1 MLIGLGNMLKN
12 TLPIKRIL
20 SAFRFAAYRKMKR
33 ALLNGNIR
41 LFAKCPLTAKVTLHY
56 FSIIA
61 FGVVPFHRSIGNDLI
76 VKISIVHR
84 LDFFREVVCVAALE
98 CHSVHA
104 LVYQFRY
111 AADTGAKH
119 GRAQTFGLD
128 YRQGV
133 VLVPFGRYHGKP
145 RFPYNVLY
153 VIPLTETKKLDIP
166 L

>member
-84 LDFFREVVCVAALE
+84 LDFFARSSALPL
-98 CHSVHA
+98 S
-104 LVYQFRY
+104 
-111 AADTGAKH
+111 
-119 GRAQTFGLD
+119 
-128 YRQGV
+128 
-133 VLVPFGRYHGKP
+133 
-145 RFPYNVLY
+145 N
-153 VIPLTETKKLDIP
+153 VIPFTRSSINSGMPPIRAPSTGVPKHSASITDKGLFSYHSEGITVNLAFPTMSFMSSH
-166 L
+166 